1 MTDSKA
7 HTNRIVAQPP
17 FDPQEPQQPV
27 RVSRSR
33 IWIGI
38 VLLISGFAIGS
49 SSSLFPATKLWL
61 GVAGLVLIV
70 SSFGVLGLHRFRTR
84 GRHPRKL
91 YGCERI

>member
-1 MTDSKA
+1 MTDSTG
-7 HTNRIVAQPP
+7 HTTRIVAEPP
-17 FDPQEPQQPV
+17 FDPEEPQQPL
-27 RVSRSR
+27 RVSRPR

-49 SSSLFPATKLWL
+49 SSSLFPAAKLWL
-61 GVAGLVLIV
+61 VVTGLVLIV
-70 SSFGVLGLHRFRTR
+70 SSFCVLGLHRFRTR